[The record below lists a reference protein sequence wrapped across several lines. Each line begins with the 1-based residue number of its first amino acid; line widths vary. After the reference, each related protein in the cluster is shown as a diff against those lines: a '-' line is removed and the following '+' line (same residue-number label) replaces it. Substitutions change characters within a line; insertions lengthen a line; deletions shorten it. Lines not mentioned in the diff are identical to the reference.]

1 MPLLLQTLFKSGDV
15 DMSFLNETFLY
26 EKEFLN
32 NIQSFDVAA
41 GGLQI
46 VIPVDQTA
54 PHYSVDIIDSF
65 HLLTSVFY
73 E

>member
-1 MPLLLQTLFKSGDV
+1 MKTLFKSGDV
-15 DMSFLNETFLY
+15 DVSLLDETFLY

-32 NIQSFDVAA
+32 NVQSFDVAA

-46 VIPVDQTA
+46 VIPVEQTA
-54 PHYSVDIIDSF
+54 SHYSVDIINPF
-65 HLLTSVFY
+65 HLLTSIFD